1 MIMGSITE
9 IKNNANRAYTS
20 SNYADAISL
29 YTSAIEASEREKIPD
44 LLHVLYSNRWQPR
57 SLGVRSS
64 PDQSQQPSLIRAP
77 ACRSAAKLKLDD
89 YTGAL
94 IDAESALSVQP
105 R

>member
-1 MIMGSITE
+1 MDSITA
-9 IKNNANRAYTS
+9 IKNNANRAYIS
-20 SNYADAISL
+20 SNYADAVAL

-44 LLHVLYSNRWQPR
+44 LLHVLYSNRWQSRP
-57 SLGVRSS
+57 LGVRSS
-64 PDQSQQPSLIRAP
+64 PDQLLQPSLIRAP

-94 IDAESALSVQP
+94 IDAESAVAVQP